1 MVETIGVAP
10 FAKALLLHA
19 TDFTEEVLSQQPN
32 LPLPITPC
40 INGTMV
46 IHLHCED
53 IDTFKEATQRS
64 LAIPGLDGYI
74 RMEDKVRTDFPE
86 GYGYHGVMG
95 EIKGIIGSFEV
106 KEDHYQ
112 PIRMVF
118 PPS

>member
-32 LPLPITPC
+32 LPLPITTC

-86 GYGYHGVMG
+86 GYGYHGVMR
-95 EIKGIIGSFEV
+95 EIKGILRSFEV